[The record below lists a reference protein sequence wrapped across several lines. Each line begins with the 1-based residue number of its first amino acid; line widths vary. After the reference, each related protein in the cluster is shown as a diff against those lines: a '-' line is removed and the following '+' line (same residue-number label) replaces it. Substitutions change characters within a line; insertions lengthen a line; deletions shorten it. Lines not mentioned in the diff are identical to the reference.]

1 METDTATAG
10 ALNRAAYDAQLK
22 AIAASRCDSSI

>member
-10 ALNRAAYDAQLK
+10 ALNRADHDAKLK
-22 AIAASRCDSSI
+22 AIAASRCRNSI